1 MPLWPVGNPVGKRV
15 LLSPSPAPVTHRVPV
30 SSPPFFIGR
39 MGKFDQNSEASVDLA
54 EIFALYGANERLVK
68 RVRQYGTD
76 IPNELLNIT
85 SNIKPLSEA

>member
-1 MPLWPVGNPVGKRV
+1 
-15 LLSPSPAPVTHRVPV
+15 
-30 SSPPFFIGR
+30 